1 MIKATG
7 AKSAAAVTAAE
18 PLALAVV
25 SVDGSVVS
33 VAADATPV
41 TASVATQSM
50 TIDVGM

>member
-7 AKSAAAVTAAE
+7 AKSAGAVTAAE